1 MGVFE
6 HFPYTNFHDLNLD
19 WIVQELEKLTVDVR
33 DFISINAI
41 KYADP
46 IQWNIT
52 SQYEKNTVVLD
63 KDGNAYL
70 SVQPVPAGV
79 SLDRTEYWTNIGNFS
94 ALWESVKE
102 AIAIPDEGHNK
113 TASSAREPNTLVW
126 VNGDLLEVTKHM
138 NAGDMYVT
146 SADGNSKPYTMQM
159 LLDALN
165 QEIKDRKTATEN
177 LENKFE
183 TVNEALTTETNNRIA
198 ADNQIIKKMY
208 NVKDYGAKGDGVT
221 DDTESFKTTISAARG
236 NGVVIVPSGSYIINN
251 VECENIEIKGFEAEI
266 IVGEGDAFNA
276 IGNVKFSGL
285 KFNGTGNHV
294 SIIIRGDGITI
305 EKCVFTGN
313 GIKIGCFTGSNIIVE
328 NCYISGDNTT
338 QGEMGIWFEYES
350 DHENILIENNII
362 TNTYRNAIFGNFKNS
377 KIRKNR
383 ILNVHNITTIS
394 GGAIDLV
401 SYGNYISKNVVVES
415 NFIECNSETCG
426 MLEFQGDATA
436 ENVIFSNNIG
446 NVKAYF
452 VGGQCEKCVCESN
465 IAKVNLVLLA
475 LSKAGSF
482 RLSNNTFT
490 TNLILSDDYNNIID
504 LFDNVF
510 NGATTFN
517 TSNTAKNE
525 NVVFSG
531 DSCGF
536 ANQTFNGSDGYEI
549 TPRGKR
555 FEVTDISFPSVSI
568 VYKFD
573 SSPFY
578 QVEGKVQDLTITAN
592 ENTIRFTG
600 PRWYK
605 VKQIV

>member
-41 KYADP
+41 KYANP

-63 KDGNAYL
+63 QDGNAYL

-146 SADGNSKPYTMQM
+146 SADGNSRPYTMQM
-159 LLDALN
+159 LLDALI
-165 QEIKDRKTATEN
+165 QEIKDRETETGN
-177 LENKFE
+177 LENKFV
-183 TVNEALTTETNNRIA
+183 TVNEALTTETANRIA
-198 ADNQIIKKMY
+198 SDNQIIKKMF

-221 DDTESFKTTISAARG
+221 DDTESFNTTISAARG

-266 IVGEGDAFNA
+266 IVGEGDGFNA
-276 IGNVKFSGL
+276 IGNAKFSGL

-294 SIIIRGDGITI
+294 SIIIHGDGITI
-305 EKCVFTGN
+305 EKCVFTGK
-313 GIKIGCFTGSNIIVE
+313 GIKIGCFTGSNIIVK
-328 NCYISGDNTT
+328 NCHISGDNTT
-338 QGEMGIWFEYES
+338 QGEMGIWFEYKS
-350 DHENILIENNII
+350 DHENVSIENNII

-426 MLEFQGDATA
+426 MLEFQGDTTA

-452 VGGQCEKCVCESN
+452 VGGQCEKCVCENN
-465 IAKVNLVLLA
+465 IATVNLVLLM

-490 TNLILSDDYNNIID
+490 TNLILSDDYSNIID

-517 TSNTAKNE
+517 TSVAAKNE

-531 DSCGF
+531 DSSSFG
-536 ANQTFNGSDGYEI
+536 NQNFDGSVGYEI

-578 QVEGKVQDLTITAN
+578 QVEGKVQELTITAT
-592 ENTIRFTG
+592 ENTIKFTG

-605 VKQIV
+605 VKQVV

>member
-1 MGVFE
+1 MSVFE

-19 WIVQELEKLTVDVR
+19 WIIKELEKLSVDVR

-46 IQWNIT
+46 IQWDIT

-70 SVQPVPAGV
+70 SVQPVPVGV

-146 SADGNSKPYTMQM
+146 TADGNSRSYTMQM
-159 LLDALN
+159 LLDALIR
-165 QEIKDRKTATEN
+165 EIKDRETETER

-183 TVNEALTTETNNRIA
+183 TVNEALTAETDNRIA

-236 NGVVIVPSGSYIINN
+236 NGVVIVPSGNYIINA

-266 IVGEGDAFNA
+266 IVGEEDAFDAVGNA
-276 IGNVKFSGL
+276 KFSGL
-285 KFNGTGNHV
+285 KFNGTGNHI
-294 SIIIRGDGITI
+294 SIVIHGDGITI

-313 GIKIGCFTGSNIIVE
+313 GIKIGCFTGSNIIVK

-338 QGEMGIWFEYES
+338 RGEMGIWFQYES

-377 KIRKNR
+377 KIRKNK
-383 ILNVHNITTIS
+383 ILNVHNITTIN

-415 NFIECNSETCG
+415 NFIECNSESCG
-426 MLEFQGDATA
+426 MLEFQGDTTA

-446 NVKAYF
+446 NVKAY
-452 VGGQCEKCVCESN
+452 VIGGHCEKCVCESN
-465 IAKVNLVLLA
+465 IATADLVLLTM
-475 LSKAGSF
+475 SKAGNF
-482 RLSNNTFT
+482 RISNNTFT
-490 TNLILSDDYNNIID
+490 TSKILSDNYDNIID

-510 NGATTFN
+510 NEATKFN
-517 TSNTAKNE
+517 TTISVKNE
-525 NVVFSG
+525 NVIFSG
-531 DSCGF
+531 DSSSFG
-536 ANQTFNGSDGYEI
+536 NQTFNGAEGYEI

-555 FEVTDISFPSVSI
+555 FEVTDMSFPSVAI

-578 QVEGKVQDLTITAN
+578 QVIGQIEDLTITAD
-592 ENTIRFTG
+592 ENTIKFAGSHYYT
-600 PRWYK
+600 
-605 VKQIV
+605 VKQVV

>member
-1 MGVFE
+1 MGFFE

-19 WIVQELEKLTVDVR
+19 WIIQELEKLTVDVR

-138 NAGDMYVT
+138 SAGDMYVT
-146 SADGNSKPYTMQM
+146 SADGNSRPYTMQM
-159 LLDALN
+159 LLDALI
-165 QEIKDRKTATEN
+165 QEIKDRETETVS
-177 LENKFE
+177 LENKIE

-198 ADNQIIKKMY
+198 ADNQIVKKMY

-236 NGVVIVPSGSYIINN
+236 NGVVIVPSGSYIINA

-266 IVGEGDAFNA
+266 VVGEKGAFNA
-276 IGNVKFSGL
+276 IGNAKFIGL
-285 KFNGTGNHV
+285 KFNGTGDNI
-294 SIIIRGDGITI
+294 SIVINGDDVTI

-313 GIKIGCFTGSNIIVE
+313 GIKIGCVTGSNIIVE

-338 QGEMGIWFEYES
+338 HGEMGIWFQYES

-383 ILNVHNITTIS
+383 ILNVHNITTIN

-415 NFIECNSETCG
+415 NFIDCNSATCG
-426 MLEFQGDATA
+426 MLEFQGDTTA
-436 ENVIFSNNIG
+436 ENVIFSNNVG
-446 NVKAYF
+446 NVKAF
-452 VGGQCEKCVCESN
+452 FIGGQCEKCICESN
-465 IAKVNLVLLA
+465 IATVGTVLLM
-475 LSKAGSF
+475 LSKSGSY
-482 RLSNNTFT
+482 RLSNNNFT
-490 TNLILSDDYNNIID
+490 TNAILSDNYNNIID
-504 LFDNVF
+504 LFGNVF
-510 NGATTFN
+510 NNATVFN
-517 TSNTAKNE
+517 TNVSATNE
-525 NVVFSG
+525 NVIFSG
-531 DSCGF
+531 DGNSF
-536 ANQTFNGSDGYEI
+536 PNKEFNGNNGYEM

-555 FEVTDISFPSVSI
+555 FEVTDISIPGVAI
-568 VYKFD
+568 VYKFN
-573 SSPFY
+573 SEPFY
-578 QVEGKVQDLTITAN
+578 QVIGQINDLTITAN
-592 ENTIRFTG
+592 QNTIRFTG
-600 PRWYK
+600 PHYYK
-605 VKQIV
+605 VKQVV